1 MIGGRLMLKILL
13 AVDGSASSKRAL
25 DHLIKQVGVLKDE
38 AEIHLLNVQHQIPY
52 GSRVSSVVG
61 HDRIAQFHREEG
73 MAALKTT
80 MQQLDAARIKYHH
93 HIGVGAEAEVI
104 CQYAREKGCDYIIMG
119 TRGLGS
125 VSNLVLGSVATKVI
139 HLSPVPVLLV
149 K

>member
-1 MIGGRLMLKILL
+1 MLNLL
-13 AVDGSASSKRAL
+13 VPVDGSESSSRAV
-25 DHLIKQVGVLKDE
+25 DHLIRKHGWFKGG

-52 GSRVSSVVG
+52 GDRVSSVIG
-61 HDRIAQFHREEG
+61 QDKLDQYHQEEG
-73 MAALKTT
+73 MVALKNA
-80 MQQLDAARIKYHH
+80 MQKLDAAKLKYHY
-93 HIGVGAEAEVI
+93 HIGVGDEADVI
-104 CQYAREKGCDYIIMG
+104 CQYAKEKGCDQIFMG

>member
-1 MIGGRLMLKILL
+1 MPKFLV
-13 AVDGSASSKRAL
+13 AVDGSAPSNRAVDQL
-25 DHLIKQVGVLKDE
+25 IAHLGMLKE
-38 AEIHLLNVQHQIPY
+38 TAEIHLLNVQHPIPY

-73 MAALKTT
+73 MAALKTA
-80 MQQLDAARIKYHH
+80 MQKLDAAKVRYHH

-104 CQYAREKGCDYIIMG
+104 CQYAKEKGCDQIFMG

-125 VSNLVLGSVATKVI
+125 ISNLVLGSVASKVI